1 MCIEMILKSILTDMY
16 LKSHSCLRNPVFHY
30 VIHKNEI
37 GNSLDGYHY
46 PSFTFEYILYFNFDI
61 SYDYHIIFLC
71 GVVHV
76 KY

>member
-1 MCIEMILKSILTDMY
+1 M
-16 LKSHSCLRNPVFHY
+16 PA
-30 VIHKNEI
+30 KNEI
-37 GNSLDGYHY
+37 GNSLDSYHY